1 MLFSK
6 SSLTHLVLTI
16 FRFLKLFINSILN
29 HLTYIFNTSIT
40 SGILDFPR
48 WYQLRR
54 YLIHLSRPIS
64 ILAALSKALEILMRD
79 QMVCFLETV
88 GALDVFQSG
97 FRSGHSTVTALLNI
111 TDNVHGY
118 LDRGLFVVLVLL
130 DFTKAF
136 GSVDHDLFLPQAWTF
151 L

>member
-1 MLFSK
+1 
-6 SSLTHLVLTI
+6 
-16 FRFLKLFINSILN
+16 
-29 HLTYIFNTSIT
+29 
-40 SGILDFPR
+40 
-48 WYQLRR
+48 
-54 YLIHLSRPIS
+54 LSRPIS
-64 ILAALSKALEILMRD
+64 ILPALSKALEILMRD
-79 QMVCFLETV
+79 QIVCFLETV

-136 GSVDHDLFLPQAWTF
+136 GSVDHDLFLSQAWTF